1 MGKNNTQTGNRFTRH
16 QSAIYITVIIIWT
29 FIIYSNSLIGEF
41 VFDDESLV
49 QNNSSITTL
58 SNIPKFFS
66 GEEGF
71 HKVIGRYYRPIV
83 STSYTIDYWLW
94 GLKPIG
100 FKITN
105 ILIHIINCILLYFLL
120 LKIFKEEFRQKKFF
134 AFLATLIFATHT
146 IHTEAVTWISGRT
159 DSLVTIFFFASL
171 LFYLKY
177 SEDHKIINIVLSLFI
192 YFIGL
197 ITKEMIITLPLVIF
211 LYDAIFKKSDKK
223 SLTSNIKIYILFI
236 LVTLIFLLV
245 RYLIFLNVPEREKY
259 LYFYGID
266 NTTVIATMLKTIP
279 VYIKLLFAPVNLL
292 YHYNG
297 VLPDSKS
304 LLEPPVISS
313 ILIILGFFITAILL
327 YKKHSSISFCILFFF
342 ISLLPVMNII
352 PTMNLMA
359 ERFLYLPSFSLSLLI
374 MYLLIKSSDKK
385 FYKIFAIF
393 ILIIS
398 ILFSYLTYKRNFDWK
413 NNNTLYST
421 GEGIDGTVLLVNS
434 GNIYANKQNFD
445 EAAKRYIQ
453 ALEIRDNNV
462 LAHHNLGLIY
472 LIRNQLDSA
481 EYRFKKG
488 ISVDSLAP
496 DGYFQLGNL
505 YISKGRTKEAI
516 EMFEKL
522 QTIFPD
528 YMGSKQIL
536 EDLKAGKPTTPIL
549 PGKPNELIENLDK
562 EAYNLFQEGKYEE
575 SIKILQKLIEIN
587 PAGRTGSYCNIGLNY
602 FTMKKYDL
610 ALENYLKA
618 LEYDNKNLTAL
629 AGIGDIYLAKQDIK
643 NAKKYFTKILEYEPD
658 NEYARN
664 KLDSLKNIK

>member
-177 SEDHKIINIVLSLFI
+177 SEDHKIINIVLFLFI

>member
-445 EAAKRYIQ
+445 EAAKRYIR

-643 NAKKYFTKILEYEPD
+643 NAKKYFNKILEYEPD